1 MNAKKILVLLLI
13 GVVCATVGAIRQL
26 KEGSKETELGV
37 SIPKATKGD
46 KAEFLVTIY
55 TQSIGDGNGYTD
67 AKIKGRKGSSS
78 SANGSGY
85 GTTSGYVIA
94 KGPNATAFSMSTAF
108 GRGRADAAAG
118 RKGANA
124 KGDGAGGGTTVT
136 YGSTGPKP

>member
-1 MNAKKILVLLLI
+1 MNAKNILVLLLI

-37 SIPKATKGD
+37 SIPKATKG
-46 KAEFLVTIY
+46 AEFTVTIY
-55 TQSIGDGNGYTD
+55 TQSIGDGNGYGD
-67 AKIKGRKGSSS
+67 AKIKGRKGASS

-85 GTTSGYVIA
+85 GTTSGFVIA

-108 GRGRADAAAG
+108 GRGRANAAAG
-118 RKGANA
+118 RKGATA
-124 KGDGAGGGTTVT
+124 KGNGAGGGTTVT